1 MTAGRP
7 GAIPPLTGAAGRP
20 TIPVVAIHD
29 IAARTLADEDTSL
42 GAYSGRTLL
51 IVNVASRCGMTP
63 QYEGLQ
69 RLHERYT
76 DRGFAVLGFPCNQ
89 FAGQEPGTNEQI
101 AEFCSATYGVTFP
114 VFGKI
119 KVNGKKKHPIYAA
132 LREKEDADGK
142 AGRVKWNFEKF
153 LVAPGGEVV
162 GRFRPSTTPDDPR
175 VVSAIEAVLPA

>member
-1 MTAGRP
+1 MSTLPYDATV
-7 GAIPPLTGAAGRP
+7 ITVTG
-20 TIPVVAIHD
+20 
-29 IAARTLADEDTSL
+29 EETSL
-42 GAYSGRTLL
+42 DSLRDKALL
-51 IVNVASRCGMTP
+51 VVNVASKCGLTP
-63 QYEGLQ
+63 QYEQLEQLQ
-69 RLHERYT
+69 KEYGP
-76 DRGFAVLGFPCNQ
+76 RGFEVVGFPCNQ

-132 LREKEDADGK
+132 LREKEDAEGK

-162 GRFRPSTTPDDPR
+162 GRFRPATKPDDPA

>member
-1 MTAGRP
+1 MTINPQVRD
-7 GAIPPLTGAAGRP
+7 IPFE
-20 TIPVVAIHD
+20 TID
-29 IAARTLADEDTSL
+29 GEQKTLADFGDK
-42 GAYSGRTLL
+42 TLL
-51 IVNVASRCGMTP
+51 VVNVASRCGLTP
-63 QYEGLQ
+63 QYEQLEQLQ
-69 RLHERYT
+69 KEYGP
-76 DRGFAVLGFPCNQ
+76 RGFQVVGFPCNQ
-89 FAGQEPGTNEQI
+89 FAGQEPGSNEQI

>member
-1 MTAGRP
+1 MSTLPYDATV
-7 GAIPPLTGAAGRP
+7 ITVTG
-20 TIPVVAIHD
+20 
-29 IAARTLADEDTSL
+29 EETSL
-42 GAYSGRTLL
+42 DSLRDKALL
-51 IVNVASRCGMTP
+51 VVNVASKCGLTP
-63 QYEGLQ
+63 QYEQLEQLQ
-69 RLHERYT
+69 KEYGP
-76 DRGFAVLGFPCNQ
+76 RGFQVVGFPCNQ

-132 LREKEDADGK
+132 LREKEDAEGK

-162 GRFRPSTTPDDPR
+162 GRFRPATKPDDPA

>member
-1 MTAGRP
+1 MSSLPYDATVITVSG
-7 GAIPPLTGAAGRP
+7 
-20 TIPVVAIHD
+20 
-29 IAARTLADEDTSL
+29 ESTSL
-42 GAYSGRTLL
+42 ESLRDKALL
-51 IVNVASRCGMTP
+51 VVNVASKCGLTP
-63 QYEGLQ
+63 QYEQLEQLQ
-69 RLHERYT
+69 KQYGP
-76 DRGFAVLGFPCNQ
+76 RGFQVVGFPCNQ

-132 LREKEDADGK
+132 LHEKKDADGK

-162 GRFRPSTTPDDPR
+162 GRFRPSTTPDDPS